1 MRNVNWEQ
9 CVTDTSSH
17 RSTDTQQHAVMKEYK
32 TIEPSDR
39 NSSKRTAAPLV
50 GVGYPPEFL
59 SALDNAVSAAISK
72 TSDGALLVLS
82 IDNLSMILSA
92 HGHTICEDVM
102 LQLGN
107 EIAEIIGITDAIHRI
122 QRDQFG
128 IIVNDTNE
136 EEVRYLAERII
147 SHIQHFSCYAQ
158 YGSLHVTSSIA
169 SIHFPKQAKTAH
181 DALDKSFIALHEG
194 DGGVSI
200 RSLEREMDLSAT
212 SRQEMGLAN
221 YLNKAIRENRLQLAY
236 QPIISSKTGE
246 ISHYEALLRMRTD
259 DGKITSAGA
268 LVPIAERMGLI
279 DLIDDFTL
287 RRVIEELRQDDHVKL
302 AFNISNLTTKNAKW
316 LEDFTYHLQ
325 ETPHIAPRL
334 IVEITE
340 TAAQLD
346 LSHTAYFVAEIQAMG
361 CMVALD
367 DFGSGYTSFRQLK
380 TLSVDMVKI
389 DGAFIKDL
397 VDNADNRF
405 FVKTLLDFT
414 KGFGLES
421 VAEFVENGEIAKILM
436 ELGVEYQQG
445 YYFGRP
451 ENHRSWLK
459 SGEYDN
465 R

>member
-1 MRNVNWEQ
+1 MK
-9 CVTDTSSH
+9 CVTDTSEHSH
-17 RSTDTQQHAVMKEYK
+17 LRAPQYTAMEKRINPEQLS
-32 TIEPSDR
+32 EPSDFPQT
-39 NSSKRTAAPLV
+39 SEQSLTST
-50 GVGYPPEFL
+50 GYPSRFV
-59 SALDNAVSAAISK
+59 ALLEEAI
-72 TSDGALLVLS
+72 TETIDTDECGALLVLA
-82 IDNLSMILSA
+82 IDNLSMIICG
-92 HGHTICEDVM
+92 HGHEETEAALNKIDKDIK
-102 LQLGN
+102 
-107 EIAEIIGITDAIHRI
+107 EIVGKSDNVCRI

-128 IIVNDTNE
+128 IILHKTDTSE
-136 EEVRYLAERII
+136 IQYLAERIY
-147 SHIQHFSCYAQ
+147 SHIQNFSMYLQ
-158 YGSLHVTSSIA
+158 SSSLHVTSSIA
-169 SIHFPKQAKTAH
+169 TVIYPEQAKNANE
-181 DALDKSFIALHEG
+181 ALDKSYVTLREGNGTHIRQLKLDNDIAA
-194 DGGVSI
+194 I
-200 RSLEREMDLSAT
+200 

-221 YLNKAIRENRLQLAY
+221 YLTKAIRENRLQLAY
-236 QPIISSKTGE
+236 QPIISSKTGA
-246 ISHYEALLRMRTD
+246 IAHYEALLRMRTD

-287 RRVIEELRQDDHVKL
+287 RCVIEELRNDKNVRL
-302 AFNISNLTTKNAKW
+302 AFNISNLTTHNFKW
-316 LEDFTYHLQ
+316 LEDFAFYINQ
-325 ETPHIAPRL
+325 TPEIAPRL

-346 LSHTAYFVAEIQAMG
+346 LSHAAYFVAEVQALG

-389 DGAFIKDL
+389 DGAFIKDI

-405 FVKTLLDFT
+405 FVKTLLEFT

-421 VAEFVENGEIAKILM
+421 VAEFVESGEIAKMLM

-459 SGEYDN
+459 EGEYSTS
-465 R
+465 